1 MRSAALEFCQIIE
14 ERFRKYILLM
24 KISEERLEGL
34 EIMEKFKVGVV
45 GVRRGGSYMRSY
57 ARNER
62 TEITAICD
70 IDEKILEGASKDLN
84 LADEQVFTDYDK
96 FINSDIDVVVVGT
109 PIPFHAEQSVKAL
122 EAGKHVLSE
131 VTASNTIE
139 GCEAIYKAAKS
150 AKGKYMLAEN
160 YIYFHFIQ
168 EWKKYI
174 DAGRIGRIHYAEAEY
189 IHDIRHLLV
198 NHDTGEEFWRKYRP
212 PVHYCTHCLG
222 PLMFL
227 MGDDYIVKATA
238 SGTKNTILPE
248 LWPSTIDMQVALFE
262 TKQGRGIKICRS
274 QVTPRPDPHTV
285 YYSVYGTKGFLE
297 NTRHGHDVVGNR
309 YFEGYDRKTVPLNCY
324 STQVDAPDYAKGGH
338 GTSDY
343 FLAQAFLDSIE
354 FNREPLINVDRAM
367 ELTLPGIIA
376 HEAAVRGNVWLDV
389 PHLG

>member
-1 MRSAALEFCQIIE
+1 MG
-14 ERFRKYILLM
+14 KY
-24 KISEERLEGL
+24 
-34 EIMEKFKVGVV
+34 KVGIV
-45 GVRRGGSYMRSY
+45 GVRRGGSYMRYY
-57 ARNER
+57 ARSER

-70 IDEKILEGASKDLN
+70 LDENRLAEASESLGLSD
-84 LADEQVFTDYDK
+84 AQTFTDYDE
-96 FINSDIDVVVVGT
+96 FIGTDIDIVVIGT
-109 PIPFHAEQSVKAL
+109 PIPFHAEQAVKAL

-131 VTASNTIE
+131 VTAADTVE
-139 GCEAIYKAAKS
+139 GCRRIYDAAKR

-198 NHDTGEEFWRKYRP
+198 DKESGETFWRKYRP
-212 PVHYCTHCLG
+212 PIHYCTHCLG
-222 PLMFL
+222 PLLFL

-238 SGTKNTILPE
+238 SGKRNTILPE

-274 QVTPRPDPHTV
+274 QVTPRPEPHTV

-297 NTRHGHDVVGNR
+297 NTRHGGEVVGNR
-309 YFEGYDRKTVPLNCY
+309 YFESFDKRTVPMNCY
-324 STQVDAPDYAKGGH
+324 QTQVDAPDYAKGGH

-343 FLAQAFLDSIE
+343 YISEAFLDSIQYDT
-354 FNREPLINVDRAM
+354 EPPINVDRAM
-367 ELTLPGIIA
+367 EITLPGLIA
-376 HEAAVRGNVWLDV
+376 HEAAVQGNVWLDV